1 MFMPSTKRWRFSIRL
16 TLFSIFVIATTLTA
30 GIAIILQYHFS
41 TQQAKQSA
49 FEQFQMSSEYTR
61 DYLAA
66 IDHQSSELTE
76 LLSTNNSF
84 DQVESLSKEQLQL
97 FAKAMEKNPLYY
109 SIFIGHP
116 SGHFA
121 QLINLNSQEIKI
133 QLNALAS
140 DRWLKIEIAPNA
152 DIPTRTVTFLDK
164 NLTPRISYSE
174 SHEFDPTSRPWFKG
188 ASHEQVYKSAPYQFK
203 SLEAPGLTYSKN
215 MLASEAVLGVDI
227 ALSSLSMYLKKHSL
241 AIESNLFV
249 YQATGE
255 VIATNQQQVSED
267 ASFEYSNFSLTESEK
282 EIVRNAP
289 TLQISNSKDWSPI
302 DFAISGQPR
311 GYSVDK
317 LKLIAQMTGLEIE
330 FVNGFTWPEL
340 ISKYKN
346 NELDGLQAIYR
357 TPENESMGFMSAP
370 YLNLPYATVTRAN
383 ASKINVITDL
393 NGKTLAIAKGWSI
406 IQPLKQ
412 QFPAINLLE
421 VNTIRDVFF
430 AVQSGKADA
439 GLDSHLSLLQT
450 QSQFFIEDVIV
461 NEPLSFSHYD
471 FPSNLHLLLKPEFE
485 NLIPIINRAMAS
497 ISRAQEASLRN
508 KWLTKSDPQQS
519 STHAFAVP
527 HKVLLEAISENNLQN
542 TLLTVSI
549 DNQETYVYISPVK
562 VNDRQETFFA
572 IVTPSNQLYQK
583 SLNQVK
589 VSIFLTAACLVCLLP
604 LSYLF
609 SAPIV
614 QPIHKLMAQNRK
626 IKRRQYD
633 DVAIEHS
640 NIKELDQLG
649 ASLAEMSASIKQHEK
664 QQAALLESFVELI
677 AQAIDDK
684 SPYTAG
690 HCKRVP
696 DIGIRLAEAASS
708 ANYGMFS
715 DFNLKTAEQKREF
728 KMAAWLHD
736 CGKITTPEYIVDK
749 ATKLETIYNRI
760 HEVRM
765 RFEVLYRDAVIEY
778 HQNTQ
783 LHPESQAFYKTEL
796 ERRFKQLQDDFAFIA
811 KCNQGGEYLSEEAVA
826 RLENLSVIT
835 WERHFDDTLGLSQ
848 LELEAKHGLKTP
860 LPCVE
865 MLLNDKTEH
874 LQPRTI
880 KPEYAEKYG
889 IKMDIP
895 DLLSNK
901 GELYNLTVSR
911 GTLTHEDRF
920 RINEH
925 MISTI
930 KMLNS
935 LPFPDDLA
943 NVPRWASTHHETLI
957 GTGYPRKLKKEDL
970 SIPERILVVADIF
983 EALTAADRPY
993 KKAKTLSESL
1003 KIMQFMVKDQHID
1016 SDVFELFLT
1025 SGVYLDYAKQH
1036 LAPSQIDEVDIESL
1050 LDNVKVA

>member
-1 MFMPSTKRWRFSIRL
+1 MLSPKSWRFSIRF
-16 TLFSIFVIATTLTA
+16 TLFFIFVIATTITA
-30 GIAIILQYHFS
+30 GVAILLQYHFS
-41 TQQAKQSA
+41 TQQTKQNA
-49 FEQFQMSSEYTR
+49 FEQFQTSSEYTR

-66 IDHQSSELTE
+66 IDHQANGLTE
-76 LLSTNNSF
+76 LLSTNTSF
-84 DQVESLSKEQLQL
+84 NQIEGLSTGQLQM
-97 FAKAMEKNPLYY
+97 FAKAMENNPIYY

-116 SGHFA
+116 SGHFG
-121 QLINLNSQEIKI
+121 QLINLNSQEIKTK
-133 QLNALAS
+133 LNALAS
-140 DRWLKIEIAPNA
+140 DRWLKIEIAPNTEV
-152 DIPTRTVTFLDK
+152 PTRTITFLDK
-164 NLTPRISYSE
+164 NLSPRASYSE
-174 SHEFDPTSRPWFKG
+174 YHEFDPTARPWFKG
-188 ASHEQVYKSAPYQFK
+188 VSHEQVYKSAPYQFK

-215 MLASEAVLGVDI
+215 MRASEAVLGVDI
-227 ALSSLSMYLKKHSL
+227 ALSSLTKYLKKHSL
-241 AIESNLFV
+241 VIGSDLFV

-255 VIATNQQQVSED
+255 VIATNQLQKTENT
-267 ASFEYSNFSLTESEK
+267 SFEYNNFSLSENEK
-282 EIVRNAP
+282 EIIRNAP
-289 TLQISNSKDWSPI
+289 NLQISNSKDWSPI
-302 DFAISGQPR
+302 DFAISGQPK

-317 LKLIAQMTGLEIE
+317 LNLIAQMTGLEIE

-340 ISKYKN
+340 VGKFKN
-346 NELDGLQAIYR
+346 YELDGLQAVYK
-357 TPENESMGFMSAP
+357 TSENKDMGILSDP
-370 YLNLPYATVTRAN
+370 YLELPYAT
-383 ASKINVITDL
+383 ITLSDAQEFTNIEQL
-393 NGKTLAIAKGWSI
+393 KGKTLAIAKGWSI
-406 IQPLKQ
+406 IPLLKQ
-412 QFPAINLLE
+412 QFSE
-421 VNTIRDVFF
+421 VTLIEVDTLKEVFF
-430 AVQSGKADA
+430 AVKNGKADA
-439 GLDSHLSLLQT
+439 GFDNQLSLLQT
-450 QSQFFIEDVIV
+450 QSEFFIDGIKV
-461 NEPLSFSHYD
+461 NEPLSFAPHE
-471 FPSNLHLLLKPEFE
+471 FPSSLHLLLKPE
-485 NLIPIINRAMAS
+485 LKSLVPIINRAITS
-497 ISRAQEASLRN
+497 ISPSQEAQLRN
-508 KWLTKSDPQQS
+508 KWLTKSNMLNVTKQS
-519 STHAFAVP
+519 FTVP
-527 HKVLLEAISENNLQN
+527 HKVLLDAIDNDSLQN
-542 TLLTVSI
+542 ELLKVKL
-549 DNQETYVYISPVK
+549 DKAEAYVYVSPVK
-562 VNDRQETFFA
+562 VNDGQETFFA
-572 IVTPSNQLYQK
+572 IVTPTDQLYAK

-589 VSIFLTAACLVCLLP
+589 ASIFLTAACLVCLLP

-614 QPIHKLMAQNRK
+614 QPIHKLMAQNKK
-626 IKRRQYD
+626 IKCRQYD

-649 ASLAEMSASIKQHEK
+649 ASLAEMSSSIKKHEK
-664 QQAALLESFVELI
+664 QQAELLESFVELI

-708 ANYGMFS
+708 ASYGIFS
-715 DFNLKTAEQKREF
+715 NFNLKTAEQKREF

-760 HEVRM
+760 HEIRM
-765 RFEVLYRDAVIEY
+765 RFEVLYRDAVIDY

-783 LHPESQAFYKTEL
+783 LQPQSQAFYKTEL
-796 ERRFKQLQDDFAFIA
+796 ERRFKQLKDDFAFIA
-811 KCNQGGEYLSEEAVA
+811 KCNQGGEYLCEEAVA

-848 LELEAKHGLKTP
+848 LELEAKQGLKTP

-865 MLLNDKTEH
+865 MLLSDKTEH

-930 KMLNS
+930 KMLDS

-983 EALTAADRPY
+983 EALTASDRPY

-1025 SGVYLDYAKQH
+1025 SGVYLDYAKHH
-1036 LAPSQIDEVDIESL
+1036 LTPSQIDEVDIDSL
-1050 LDNVKVA
+1050 IGKEKVA